1 MVIQVI
7 YPIKLFQK
15 KEKEQGA
22 FIGVLAWTLGLAGK
36 QIQKQKMKFLA
47 SFSET
52 TFDFPVGYS
61 LPISDKQ
68 HTHRAL

>member
-22 FIGVLAWTLGLAGK
+22 FIGVLAWTLGLVGK

-47 SFSET
+47 SFTET
-52 TFDFPVGYS
+52 TLTF
-61 LPISDKQ
+61 
-68 HTHRAL
+68 R

>member
-22 FIGVLAWTLGLAGK
+22 FIGVLAWTLGLADK

-47 SFSET
+47 SFTET

-61 LPISDKQ
+61 LSVSDKQ
-68 HTHRAL
+68 HSHRSL